1 MALAPA
7 YVQICF
13 MLLVVIT
20 GIVVWISYEA
30 ARGTARGDADK
41 GVKKFRNLYLAVYFM
56 AMFSDWLQGP
66 YVYALYESYGIS
78 SSDNAMLFVAG
89 FGSSMV
95 FGTIVGSMADKT
107 GRRKAAL
114 LYCLIYIVSCLTKH
128 VSTYPVLMI
137 GRVAGGIATSLLFSV
152 FESWLVCEHHAR
164 GYTSDSL
171 SETFSF
177 AGLWNS
183 MAAISAG
190 FVAQYAAD
198 FAPLSPP
205 ANSSFSIHVG
215 GFCGP
220 FDVSIIC
227 LLFCGSLIFLLWTEN
242 YGEKASV
249 NDDSGVS
256 RSMLEAAQLIAGNPD
271 VLLCGLISALFEASM
286 YVFVFQWTPAVSQ
299 EGQPKPPFGHIF
311 STFMVSCML
320 GSRVF
325 SLASKYMT
333 PQRIGQGVIAIAMAT
348 HLAVPMIDDPQIR
361 FTAFLFF
368 EMSVGLYF
376 PMIGTL
382 KSSIVPEASRATIY
396 NLYRVPLNF
405 LVIGALVCKAST
417 KTAFT
422 VTSILLGVALLA
434 QSLLITTIAPEH
446 HKPVPMQKVQTKEIE
461 LNEPETLGNASA

>member
-1 MALAPA
+1 MLTPA

-20 GIVVWISYEA
+20 CTVVWLSREA
-30 ARGTARGDADK
+30 AQGTAK
-41 GVKKFRNLYLAVYFM
+41 ETLETGVRKFRNLYLAVYFM

-78 SSDNAMLFVAG
+78 PSDNAMLFVAG

-95 FGTIVGSMADKT
+95 FGTVVGSMADKT
-107 GRRKAAL
+107 GRRKSAL

-128 VSTYPVLMI
+128 VSMYTVLMM

-152 FESWLVCEHHAR
+152 FESWLVCEHHER

-177 AGLWNS
+177 AALWNS
-183 MAAISAG
+183 IAAISAG

-205 ANSSFSIHVG
+205 ASSSSSIHIG
-215 GFCGP
+215 GFCSP

-227 LLFCGSLIFLLWTEN
+227 LMFCGMLIFLLWTEN
-242 YGEKASV
+242 YGEKTS
-249 NDDSGVS
+249 SGNHADVS
-256 RSMLEAAQLIAGNPD
+256 QSMKEAVQLITGNPD
-271 VLLCGLISALFEASM
+271 ILLCGLVSSLFEASM

-333 PQRIGQGVIAIAMAT
+333 PQRIGQGVIALATAT
-348 HLAVPMIDDPQIR
+348 HLAVPMIDDPQVR
-361 FTAFLFF
+361 FTAFLLF
-368 EMSVGLYF
+368 EMSVGIYF

-422 VTSILLGVALLA
+422 VTSILLGLALLA
-434 QSLLITTIAPEH
+434 QSLLITKIVPEH
-446 HKPVPMQKVQTKEIE
+446 HDPVPMQVVETKEIE
-461 LNEPETLGNASA
+461 LNEPEILGAAIA